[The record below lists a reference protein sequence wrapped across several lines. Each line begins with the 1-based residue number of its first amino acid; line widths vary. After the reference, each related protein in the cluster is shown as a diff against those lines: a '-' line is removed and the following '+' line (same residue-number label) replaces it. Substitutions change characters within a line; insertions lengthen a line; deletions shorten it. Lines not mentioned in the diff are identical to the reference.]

1 MVIADVARAAHLA
14 GVMPPRTASRR
25 IGAEARVDRHGSRP
39 DSEEYAMDF
48 WDAIGA
54 IFWFVLLVA
63 WFWLVIS
70 ILTDLFSDRSL
81 SGWAKGLWCLFVILL
96 PWLGVLVYLIARG
109 GSMHERALEH
119 AQRNEQEFRQY
130 VNEVAQPSSVADEL
144 AKLADLRD
152 RGVISADDFESAK
165 AKLLGQSS
173 TGMMS
178 PS

>member
-1 MVIADVARAAHLA
+1 
-14 GVMPPRTASRR
+14 
-25 IGAEARVDRHGSRP
+25 
-39 DSEEYAMDF
+39 MDF

-63 WFWLVIS
+63 WFWLVIA
-70 ILTDLFSDRSL
+70 ILTDLFGDRNL

-109 GSMHERALEH
+109 STMHERSAEH
-119 AQRNEQEFRQY
+119 AHRSDQEFRRY
-130 VNEVAQPSSVADEL
+130 VQDVAQPSSVADEL

-152 RGVISADDFESAK
+152 RGVISAADFEAAK
-165 AKLLGQSS
+165 GKLLGQSS
-173 TGMMS
+173 SGMMS